1 MAVPSPTSAL
11 DICLLALDKL
21 KEAPI
26 AAIDPPTTATEAKV
40 ARAYGHARRKVLRK
54 YVWNFAWN
62 TAAIMRAG
70 TPSYDFPDM
79 YLRASDDI
87 RLLSI
92 GGDREEWK
100 TKRFRLSGR
109 HVLVDASGASSIN
122 ARYIKDEEDI
132 SVWDELAKEIL
143 ILTLAVDLCQGVTGK
158 EKLLASLNTLLATEL
173 PEAISVD
180 GQESPIF
187 RIQESKYLA
196 RRKGYASTA
205 VSGYWTLFP

>member
-1 MAVPSPTSAL
+1 MAVPTAPL

-26 AAIDPPTTATEAKV
+26 ATISPPTTAQESKV
-40 ARAYGHARRKVLRK
+40 ARAYDHARRKVLRK
-54 YVWNFAWN
+54 YVWNFAWK
-62 TAAIMRAG
+62 TAAISRAG
-70 TPSYDFPDM
+70 TPTYDFPDM
-79 YLRASDDI
+79 YLRNSDDI

-109 HVLVDASGASSIN
+109 YVLVDASGADSIN
-122 ARYIKDEEDI
+122 SRYIRDEEDI
-132 SVWDELAKEIL
+132 SIWDELAKEIL
-143 ILTLAVDLCQGVTGK
+143 ILTLAVDLCQGIVGK
-158 EKLLASLNTLLATEL
+158 EKLLATLNTLLAAEL
-173 PEAISVD
+173 PDAISID

-196 RRKGYASTA
+196 RRKGYYSSQLT
-205 VSGYWTLFP
+205 SGYWTAFQ